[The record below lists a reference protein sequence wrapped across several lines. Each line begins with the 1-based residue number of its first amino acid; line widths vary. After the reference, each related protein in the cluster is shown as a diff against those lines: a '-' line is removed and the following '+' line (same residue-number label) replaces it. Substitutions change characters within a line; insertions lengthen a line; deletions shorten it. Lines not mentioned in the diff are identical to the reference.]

1 MGHTIAEKILARAGG
16 LDAVRPG
23 DILWAEPDRVMCNDH
38 NFPRCLQMMKKLG
51 IERIACPEKI
61 ALTIDHRPYSD
72 DVRVIQA
79 RREMRDDVGRH
90 GITRFYDMGRH
101 GISHNIA
108 LDHGLVLPGML
119 AIASDT
125 RAPSLGCAGALSIAL
140 GAGLE
145 TAFIT
150 GKIWVRVPS
159 TMRVTL
165 TGRAGPGVMSRDI
178 GAWIARRIGMD
189 RADYRVIEFDG
200 PAFEHLDMEARH
212 TLCNA
217 MVDIGVKSAI
227 VTPDAV
233 TADYVRAKGGD
244 PAMAVTGDADAV
256 IESRLAFDISE
267 PAPQV
272 SLPPNAWNA
281 HPVDAVTGEKIHQA
295 FIGSCMGGKM
305 EDLRAAAAVLTGRR
319 IAPGVRLIVIPATH
333 GVFEQATREGL
344 MGIFAA
350 ANAYVAI
357 GACGPCF
364 GTIAPLCD
372 GEVCISTSTRN
383 EPGRMGSASAR
394 VLLASAATVAA
405 SAVKGAVADPR
416 EFLS

>member
-1 MGHTIAEKILARAGG
+1 MGYTLAEKILARAGG
-16 LDAVRPG
+16 VASVRPG

-38 NFPRCLQMMKKLG
+38 NFPRCLQMMRKLG
-51 IERIACPEKI
+51 IDRIACPEKI
-61 ALTIDHRPYSD
+61 GLTIDHRPYSD

-79 RREMRDDVGRH
+79 RRDMREEVVRQGVRH
-90 GITRFYDMGRH
+90 FYDMGRH

-108 LDHGLVLPGML
+108 LDHGLVMPGTF

-150 GKIWVRVPS
+150 GKVWVRVPA
-159 TMRVTL
+159 TLRVTL
-165 TGRAGPGVMSRDI
+165 TGCMGPGVMSRDV
-178 GAWIARRIGMD
+178 GQWLASNIGMT

-200 PAFEHLDMEARH
+200 PAFGHLDMDARH

-217 MVDIGVKSAI
+217 MVDLGVKSAI
-227 VTPDAV
+227 VSPDAITAAYV
-233 TADYVRAKGGD
+233 TRTGGD
-244 PAMAVTGDADAV
+244 PAIVLKSDADTTFEAHL
-256 IESRLAFDISE
+256 SFDISSVG
-267 PAPQV
+267 PQV
-272 SLPPNAWNA
+272 SLPPSAWNA
-281 HPVDAVTGEKIHQA
+281 HPVAEAAGEPIHQA
-295 FIGSCMGGKM
+295 FIGSCMGGKI
-305 EDLRAAAAVLTGRR
+305 EDLRAAAAVLEGRSV
-319 IAPGVRLIVIPATH
+319 APGVRLVVIPATH
-333 GVFEQATREGL
+333 GVFEQASREGL
-344 MGIFAA
+344 MSVFAA
-350 ANAYVAI
+350 ADAYVAV

-364 GTIAPLCD
+364 GTIAPICD

-383 EPGRMGSASAR
+383 EPGRMGSAKAR

-405 SAVKGAVADPR
+405 SAVKGCVADPR